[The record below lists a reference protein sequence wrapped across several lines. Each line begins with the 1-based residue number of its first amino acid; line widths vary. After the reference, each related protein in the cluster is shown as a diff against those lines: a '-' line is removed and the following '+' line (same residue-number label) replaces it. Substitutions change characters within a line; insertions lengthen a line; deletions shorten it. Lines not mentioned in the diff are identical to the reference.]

1 MRKRFDATSVR
12 RFCRRRRMGVVS
24 AALALFFCCLCI
36 ALLTEQFQ
44 TTAAT
49 TMQLVRLNVNQ
60 DSGMVRIEITADG
73 SFNDAVIEQLTRGR
87 EAVVRIR
94 GARSLLRPS
103 YAVDD
108 QLARSLRVVSGVSD
122 GEPYVDVLISLG
134 DGATLAQ
141 KKSFNRLVIG
151 IAADF
156 ARLRRTRPAN
166 SGAELARRDTKATSA
181 ASAATSA
188 APRAVEPAP
197 ANVETGGSVAV
208 NTFAAASPS
217 QEVAT
222 DSSLA
227 GQMPQP
233 ALRSR
238 PLWSILFGPPLNLAA
253 RNTLNLSHGSP
264 QTLNAT
270 VAAGQPSL
278 FNFIP
283 MTIEAPGA
291 PRGVWVPGTTTAIE
305 DEIGGRSF
313 GAGVLRPSFMFGADF
328 SDNFFYRSETGR
340 NMGVFTFAPRLE
352 YEIPGEER
360 ALRLA
365 YEAKIRKLTNGRWA
379 NGHQFDFDM
388 RADLTASIRLGVRDH
403 FVRSALDPR
412 EFDPAGE
419 VYIVGDT
426 FMRNDFDARFDFS
439 FGQRSRLGLDLG
451 SNIVRWSR
459 SHIENAPLFIDYD
472 EILAALSYE
481 RDISEETT
489 AVASFTFT
497 KTDSFAPLRPQ
508 FNGLNDNRSYAFE
521 IGGRT
526 RVTETSGVALRV
538 GYERSDY
545 RNAPDPNNF
554 RGLIF
559 DLLYRSDLTE
569 KTNLQLAALRK
580 TQVST
585 FNLEGGNARLV
596 TTGGS
601 ARLETAATESLK
613 LALGLNYQQLG
624 FPLAIVPDS
633 TASGGVFVGQ
643 FAGER
648 RKDHLYG
655 FDFEAG
661 YRLSELLRARLVY
674 SFSRRDSTIPVFT
687 FNTNRLSL
695 VFELGRRNDVRG
707 RPF

>member
-1 MRKRFDATSVR
+1 MRHRFDAISVR
-12 RFCRRRRMGVVS
+12 RLYRRRRIGAAS
-24 AALALFFCCLCI
+24 AGLALLFCFAGLALF
-36 ALLTEQFQ
+36 TELFW
-44 TTAAT
+44 TTAASP
-49 TMQLVRLNVNQ
+49 MQLVRLNVNQ

-87 EAVVRIR
+87 EVLIRIR
-94 GARSLLRPS
+94 GARSLLRTS

-108 QLARSLRVVSGVSD
+108 QLARGVRIVSGERD

-156 ARLRRTRPAN
+156 ARLRRSKPAN
-166 SGAELARRDTKATSA
+166 TGGELARREVKPTSA
-181 ASAATSA
+181 GAAP
-188 APRAVEPAP
+188 APRAA
-197 ANVETGGSVAV
+197 ETAAVTAGTEGTALV
-208 NTFAAASPS
+208 NTVVSTNQA
-217 QEVAT
+217 QEVAA
-222 DSSLA
+222 DSALA
-227 GQMPQP
+227 AQMPQP

-238 PLWSILFGPPLNLAA
+238 PFWSKLFGPPLSLTRHNA
-253 RNTLNLSHGSP
+253 LNLSHAAT

-291 PRGVWVPGTTTAIE
+291 PRGVWVPGTTASIE
-305 DEIGGRSF
+305 DEIGGRSL
-313 GAGVLRPSFMFGADF
+313 GGGVLRPSFMFGADF
-328 SDNFFYRSETGR
+328 SDNFFYRSQAGR

-352 YEIPGEER
+352 YEFPGEER

-365 YEAKIRKLTNGRWA
+365 YEAKMRKLTNGKWA

-412 EFDPAGE
+412 EYDPAGE

-439 FGQRSRLGLDLG
+439 FGQRSRIGLDLG
-451 SNIVRWSR
+451 SNINRWSR
-459 SHIENAPLFIDYD
+459 SHIANAPLFIDYD
-472 EILAALSYE
+472 EIIAALSYE
-481 RDISEETT
+481 RDISEQTT
-489 AVASFTFT
+489 VTAAFTFN

-508 FNGLNDNRSYAFE
+508 FNGLSDHRRYAFE
-521 IGGRT
+521 IGGRA

-580 TQVST
+580 TQVSA

-596 TTGGS
+596 TTGGKG
-601 ARLETAATESLK
+601 RLETAATETIK

-624 FPLAIVPDS
+624 FPMAIVPDS
-633 TASGGVFVGQ
+633 TASGGVFVGN

-655 FDFEAG
+655 FDLEAA